1 MGKTIQT
8 VLTFAALWTAVF
20 AASSSWLWAP
30 DVVQRGL
37 WFLLWAYAWLCLVV
51 ALVVASAGD
60 LKRRMIYSD
69 ISRRVVTSKLAPV
82 LAFAN
87 IGLIAASG
95 AFWLASL
102 FTFVS
107 ALNLIYRIDAHTAR
121 KAEQGGPAKRGDLN

>member
-20 AASSSWLWAP
+20 AASSSWLCP
-30 DVVQRGL
+30 PTSS
-37 WFLLWAYAWLCLVV
+37 
-51 ALVVASAGD
+51 SA
-60 LKRRMIYSD
+60 
-69 ISRRVVTSKLAPV
+69 
-82 LAFAN
+82 AFAN